1 MEPHSH
7 NEEALIKASKEGDET
22 AFRDLMLKHIEA
34 IYNYAKQYG
43 KTEDDAED
51 ITQDTFFKAWKHLK
65 RFDAA
70 KPFKPWLYAIA
81 RNTALDHVKK
91 RRASAFS
98 ELDGNDT
105 ELQFSDTL
113 EDEGPLPDEEFEK
126 KEIAEEVSAALRT
139 LNPDHRAVMEMHYR
153 EELTFNE
160 IAEVMKKPM
169 NTVKSWHR
177 RALGRIR
184 SLFGAD
190 HGNDEG

>member
-1 MEPHSH
+1 MEPHSQ
-7 NEEALIKASKEGDET
+7 NEEALIRASQEGVET
-22 AFRDLMLKHIEA
+22 AFRELMLKYIEA
-34 IYNYAKQYG
+34 IYNFAKQYS

-65 RFDAA
+65 NFDAE
-70 KPFKPWLYAIA
+70 KPLKPWLYAIA
-81 RNTALDHVKK
+81 RNTALDHIK
-91 RRASAFS
+91 RRRSSAFS

-113 EDEGPLPDEEFEK
+113 EDEEPLADEEFEK
-126 KEIAEEVSAALRT
+126 REIAEEVSEALKT
-139 LNPDHRAVMEMHYR
+139 LDPDHRAVMEMHYR
-153 EELTFNE
+153 EDLTFNE

-184 SLFGAD
+184 SLFGSD
-190 HGNDEG
+190 RDTN